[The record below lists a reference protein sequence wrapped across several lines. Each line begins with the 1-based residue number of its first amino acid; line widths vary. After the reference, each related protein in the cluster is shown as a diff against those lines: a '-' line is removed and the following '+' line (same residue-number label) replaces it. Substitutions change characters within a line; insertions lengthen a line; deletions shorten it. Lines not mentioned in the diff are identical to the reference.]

1 MRVER
6 VGFELDQRDSDVG
19 AVVGDALV
27 VGQKIVEDEALA
39 ERAQALL
46 QAVDVV
52 ELQFVAKVVDQLL
65 ERLNAGRQLQIVID
79 EGTDGR
85 GQDLRQR
92 SLHDLELMRSR
103 VREGEILLV
112 QLLRA
117 LGNVQRVV
125 GNSFKVGERV
135 QEFGDLS
142 VLPDRHLPFRHL
154 DKIRAELILIA
165 VDGFFQILDQLIA
178 LVGEAVQQGHGLD
191 KVPLGLFGHG
201 VDGQAALL
209 DGQRGVLDEA
219 LFEPDSFRLD
229 RLLLRLVRDKKV
241 DDLLDLARERQ
252 QRDDLD
258 EAEDRV
264 DKGDRDARHDAV
276 RKREADERVKTVVD
290 RGKEDHARDL
300 SDQIDHGRALAVDR
314 SADGGEQ
321 DRHGRADGDAH
332 DDRQRDGKINDARRG
347 QRLQDADG
355 CGGRLQHAGEKRTE
369 KDAEEGIGEG
379 GQDADK
385 GRILAQRRHGRG
397 HRGHAEHQ
405 DREAHQDIADVLLGG
420 VFARHAQHDT
430 DHGDHARKRRRRKQ
444 VHPAAGRADVR
455 KTDDPARDGRT
466 ENSAEDDGDRLPH
479 LHHPGVDKADHHD
492 RRRRGRLD
500 HGRHA
505 RAEQEALDRAAGQP
519 V

>member
-6 VGFELDQRDSDVG
+6 VGLELDHRNGDVG
-19 AVVGDALV
+19 AMVGDTLV

-46 QAVDVV
+46 QAVNMV
-52 ELQFVAKVVDQLL
+52 ELQLVAEVVDQLL

-79 EGTDGR
+79 KGTDGR

-92 SLHDLELMRSR
+92 SLHDLELVRSG
-103 VREGEILLV
+103 VGEGEVFLV

-117 LGNVQRVV
+117 LGDVQRVI
-125 GNSFKVGERV
+125 GDAFKVGERV
-135 QEFGDLS
+135 EEFGDLG

-154 DKIRAELILIA
+154 DQIRAELILIT

-178 LVGEAVQQGHGLD
+178 LVGEAVQQGNSLD
-191 KVPLGLFGHG
+191 KVPLGLLGHG
-201 VDGQAALL
+201 VDSQAALL
-209 DGQRGVLDEA
+209 DGQRRVLDEA
-219 LFEPDSFRLD
+219 FFEPDGLGLD
-229 RLLLRLVRDKKV
+229 RLLLRLVRDEKV

-258 EAEDRV
+258 EAEDRIG
-264 DKGDRDARHDAV
+264 KSDRDARHDAV
-276 RKREADERVKTVVD
+276 CEWEADERVKTVVD

-332 DDRQRDGKINDARRG
+332 DDRQRDGKIDDARRG
-347 QRLQDADG
+347 QRLQNADG
-355 CGGRLQHAGEKRTE
+355 RGSRLQHAGEKRTE

-385 GRILAQRRHGRG
+385 SRILAQRRHGRG

-405 DREAHQDIADVLLGG
+405 DREAHQDIADVLFGR

-430 DHGDHARKRRRRKQ
+430 DHGDHACERRR
-444 VHPAAGRADVR
+444 
-455 KTDDPARDGRT
+455 
-466 ENSAEDDGDRLPH
+466 
-479 LHHPGVDKADHHD
+479 
-492 RRRRGRLD
+492 
-500 HGRHA
+500 
-505 RAEQEALDRAAGQP
+505 
-519 V
+519 